1 MLSYYLKKMNKRYY
15 LQFFY
20 LLAVLPTL
28 LYFSSCTYD
37 YFEDET
43 NYEIYVPKADQNI
56 RTETYSIKDLSIF
69 IYNDELN
76 KERYSYNPFTE
87 NARSKLG
94 NFNFRLYP
102 GSYDVY
108 CFSDVQEILF
118 QDLNTYSKARFDLQ
132 KSTDGTYKEP
142 SAIYVEYKTPTI
154 KFPGPIVSDTSFFER
169 KYVGRICIAFK
180 NLHKL
185 EASLTY
191 ANIKKIEIEASGVG
205 VTQYLSALKDSTST
219 RSSRNSASDIMR
231 LSAETFLVEYKDFEF
246 GIQNYYFPSPDLS
259 EEGYVQ
265 PIELKLTF
273 IDQSNNTLSLLKI
286 PFTEKTGIPIVLHM
300 NETRIIEVD
309 GNNIQILKL
318 DDLEPWNPKIET
330 EEDSG
335 PGGGGVGV

>member
-1 MLSYYLKKMNKRYY
+1 MNKRYY
-15 LQFFY
+15 LQFFV
-20 LLAVLPTL
+20 LLAVLPFL

-43 NYEIYVPKADQNI
+43 NYEIYVPKADQNK
-56 RTETYSIKDLSIF
+56 RTETYTIKDLSIF

-76 KERYSYNPFTE
+76 KERYSCNPFAE

-102 GSYDVY
+102 GSYNVY

-142 SAIYVEYKTPTI
+142 SAFYVENKTPTI
-154 KFPGPIVSDTSFFER
+154 QFPGPIVSDTSYFER

-185 EASLTY
+185 KASLTY
-191 ANIKKIEIEASGVG
+191 TNIKKIEIEASGVG
-205 VTQYLSALKDSTST
+205 VTQYLSALKDSVST
-219 RSSRNSASDIMR
+219 RSSRNSASDMMR
-231 LSAETFLVEYKDFEF
+231 LSSETFLVEYKNFEF
-246 GIQNYYFPSPDLS
+246 GVQNYYYPSPDLS
-259 EEGYVQ
+259 KETEQKEE
-265 PIELKLTF
+265 PIALGLRFLGES
-273 IDQSNNTLSLLKI
+273 SNEPLYYLKI
-286 PFTEKTGIPIVLHM
+286 YIIDRVTNKPIVLHM
-300 NETRIIEVD
+300 NETLVVEVD
-309 GNNIQILKL
+309 GDDIQVVSLK
-318 DDLEPWNPKIET
+318 EPEQWDSHIV
-330 EEDSG
+330 EEGNSG